1 MKFNASAFKSKAK
14 LGEVHKNNNGRLRSI
29 GTKLFLFFFA
39 SIVIAV
45 ALAGTISYAVSRN
58 AMERKVAE
66 VSEQSLQQTAEKL
79 DYLFNFYENISVQLV
94 LDQTLMSDLAY
105 RLNMIQSGK
114 QDGRIGLESTIGEK
128 LKQAASTNR
137 VYIHLFDEHI
147 YKKVDTARDYDAAMF
162 SSGNG
167 TSAIA
172 FYQPYFERI
181 AAGNGGVVWLGAIEK
196 GDPGREINYISMGKQ
211 LKTNSGNYFLF
222 IEFKDEVI
230 AEALENAM
238 LSSGKLPELVGGEGQ
253 IVYTAEEASQEAET
267 ADGEAAEKRTHTEIV
282 IPEEKLGS
290 PQGSFIHNNEL
301 VVFSTS
307 ERTGW
312 RLLQTIPLHE
322 LTKDINGI
330 FVVTLV
336 LIAAAI
342 VISIVLGFIIARMI
356 GKPIN
361 QVRSLMEKLEKGNLA
376 VRMNVQRKDE
386 IGALGQSFNQM
397 AENIGKLIT
406 RTNGAVDY
414 VLAASNQLQD
424 VSKQME
430 ISAREVS
437 LATDEIARGADE
449 LSSQAEEGSGQAAT
463 IQKEMNVFVQNNLD
477 MQRDAGAVKEE
488 SQSGI
493 ERMEVLL
500 RKTNEGEALTKET
513 LERAQKL
520 MEGTGQIKKILLL
533 LDDVAKRTNLL
544 SLNAAIEAARAGEH
558 GKGFM
563 VVAQEVRQL
572 ADQSRSSIV
581 VVSGIINAIVEDVEE
596 TVQALNNNY
605 PIYQEQIEVAGSVD
619 RIFKKVDGRMNDF
632 VQKIEQASASVSK
645 LQAAQA
651 TLSDMILHVS
661 ATAEQST
668 AISEEVASSS
678 TNQLSVSDNL
688 VQTSRKLN
696 ELSMEL
702 KSTLSAFRVE
712 E

>member
-1 MKFNASAFKSKAK
+1 
-14 LGEVHKNNNGRLRSI
+14 
-29 GTKLFLFFFA
+29 
-39 SIVIAV
+39 
-45 ALAGTISYAVSRN
+45 
-58 AMERKVAE
+58 
-66 VSEQSLQQTAEKL
+66 
-79 DYLFNFYENISVQLV
+79 
-94 LDQTLMSDLAY
+94 
-105 RLNMIQSGK
+105 
-114 QDGRIGLESTIGEK
+114 
-128 LKQAASTNR
+128 
-137 VYIHLFDEHI
+137 
-147 YKKVDTARDYDAAMF
+147 
-162 SSGNG
+162 
-167 TSAIA
+167 
-172 FYQPYFERI
+172 
-181 AAGNGGVVWLGAIEK
+181 
-196 GDPGREINYISMGKQ
+196 
-211 LKTNSGNYFLF
+211 
-222 IEFKDEVI
+222 
-230 AEALENAM
+230 
-238 LSSGKLPELVGGEGQ
+238 
-253 IVYTAEEASQEAET
+253 
-267 ADGEAAEKRTHTEIV
+267 
-282 IPEEKLGS
+282 
-290 PQGSFIHNNEL
+290 
-301 VVFSTS
+301 
-307 ERTGW
+307 
-312 RLLQTIPLHE
+312 
-322 LTKDINGI
+322 
-330 FVVTLV
+330 
-336 LIAAAI
+336 
-342 VISIVLGFIIARMI
+342 
-356 GKPIN
+356 
-361 QVRSLMEKLEKGNLA
+361 
-376 VRMNVQRKDE
+376 
-386 IGALGQSFNQM
+386 
-397 AENIGKLIT
+397 
-406 RTNGAVDY
+406 
-414 VLAASNQLQD
+414 
-424 VSKQME
+424 
-430 ISAREVS
+430 
-437 LATDEIARGADE
+437 
-449 LSSQAEEGSGQAAT
+449 
-463 IQKEMNVFVQNNLD
+463 
-477 MQRDAGAVKEE
+477 
-488 SQSGI
+488 
-493 ERMEVLL
+493 MEVLL